1 MAGAALRAGGGGCR
15 GPPAPRPLPPTPDGG
30 RDGEGGGR
38 ERGPAGGAAA
48 AGAGRAPGRRAGP
61 VATGVPGFSGGR
73 RPSRGGQSG
82 GFPVCCR
89 PRPCRAGGRWGSGA
103 AGLGVLSSCGAAP
116 AEPRARPR
124 AAVLPAA
131 PARSAAAG
139 AASPPPSPRFVSGP
153 ARHRPLPRARRC
165 RGVRP
170 GRRSASPGRT
180 PGLRGSKG
188 ARRTEGKAGAARP
201 ARCDES
207 DPELSPE
214 PKQFLRR
221 SFRREARSALAQ
233 CRGTIL
239 RQRNGLQPTHV

>member
-15 GPPAPRPLPPTPDGG
+15 GPPAPRPLPPKPDGG

-61 VATGVPGFSGGR
+61 VATRVPGFSGGR
-73 RPSRGGQSG
+73 RPSRRGQSG

-89 PRPCRAGGRWGSGA
+89 PRPCRAGGRRGSGA

-116 AEPRARPR
+116 AEPRALPR

-139 AASPPPSPRFVSGP
+139 AASSAFSPLRVRPSAASPLGPRPPVPRCAAGP
-153 ARHRPLPRARRC
+153 ALGVPWKDPRPER
-165 RGVRP
+165 V
-170 GRRSASPGRT
+170 
-180 PGLRGSKG
+180 
-188 ARRTEGKAGAARP
+188 EGGAANRGQG
-201 ARCDES
+201 RCCA
-207 DPELSPE
+207 P
-214 PKQFLRR
+214 R
-221 SFRREARSALAQ
+221 SVR
-233 CRGTIL
+233 
-239 RQRNGLQPTHV
+239 